1 VKEIIGKLRAKEEF
15 QRASFTGQDRN
26 GRRLA
31 RVEKRTFENKIAILK
46 NIK

>member
-1 VKEIIGKLRAKEEF
+1 VKEIIGKLKAKEEF

-31 RVEKRTFENKIAILK
+31 RVEKGPSRTKSQYLRT
-46 NIK
+46 